1 MSTVPYSPL
10 SAPPERKSATRQ
22 DILKELRLAES
33 DEASLLR
40 HLHRIRDQKG
50 LLVLRNLKAR
60 IMDLRSKLGASTR
73 S

>member
-10 SAPPERKSATRQ
+10 SASAERKSATRQ

-40 HLHRIRDQKG
+40 HLHRVRDQKG
-50 LLVLRNLKAR
+50 LLVLRNLKAH
-60 IMDLRSKLGASTR
+60 ITDLRSKLSASAR